1 MKIILKLLRWGVA
14 TLFALFF
21 VGVLAVAGAYL
32 YVAPEM
38 PEVES
43 LREVQLQVPLRV
55 YSRDGLLIAEYGE
68 QRREP
73 LRFEDI
79 PPTVVQAFLAAEDDR
94 FYSHPGVDYQ
104 GLLRAAHNLLTT
116 GERSQG
122 GSTITMQLAR
132 NFFLS
137 RERTYT
143 RKLTEIF
150 LALRI
155 ERELTKDEILEL
167 YLNKIYLGQRAYG
180 VGAAAQVYYGVPVSE
195 LRLDQMAV
203 IAGLPKAPSTSN
215 PVTSPRRAEIRRN
228 YVLGRMHVLGYV
240 TTEAYQEALQA
251 PVVAQLHNPVV
262 QVEASYVGE
271 MARQEML
278 ARFGEA
284 AYTEG
289 YRVYTTLDSRLQSAA
304 NRALRQGLVDYDQR
318 HGYRGPEARID
329 LTEHADE
336 RAWELVLGQVGR
348 VGGRLWPGIVVKVDE
363 AGAEVY
369 MGSGNRISL
378 DLEAVAWARPYIS
391 PVRTGDSPGKV
402 GDVLSAGDVIRV
414 ERASGDNGGWVLGQ
428 VPAVGGAL
436 VAMDPE
442 DGALLALVGGFDFFQ
457 ASFNRAVQ
465 AERQPG
471 SAFKPFLYSASLER
485 GYSPA
490 SLIND
495 APVVFEDAAL
505 EDTWRPTNYSGQFY
519 GPTRLREALAQSRNL
534 VSIRLLHAIGVRYG
548 HEFLA
553 RFGFDLSRQPRN
565 LSLALGSGAV
575 TPLEMATAYA
585 VFANGGYRVDPWFI
599 ERIEGPDGE
608 ALEQAVPRRV
618 CDPPCEQPAE
628 TDGGLTPVSHEDP
641 VDGDADGVAPL
652 PAVLPAE
659 RVLSPANAYQMVSMM
674 RDVIQEGTARGA
686 RRLGRDDL
694 AGKTGTTNDLR
705 DAWFAGFNPDVV
717 TTVWMGFDDN
727 SPLGPRETG
736 GVAALPIWVDFMET
750 ALTGRPD
757 QPMAQP
763 EGMVTVRIDAET
775 GRLASSRSRR
785 TLFET
790 FTPEQV
796 PEGDDTGHA
805 VSGAGDAGDG
815 GAVRPEFLF

>member
-1 MKIILKLLRWGVA
+1 MIAILKLIRWGV
-14 TLFALFF
+14 TSLFALFF
-21 VGVLAVAGAYL
+21 VGILVVAGAYI
-32 YVAPEM
+32 YVAPDM
-38 PEVES
+38 PEVDS
-43 LREVQLQVPLRV
+43 LREVHLQVPLRV

-73 LRFEDI
+73 LRLQEV
-79 PPTVVQAFLAAEDDR
+79 PERMVQAFLAAEDDR

-104 GLLRAAHNLLTT
+104 GLLRAAHNLMTT

-137 RERTYT
+137 RDRTYT

-155 ERELTKDEILEL
+155 ERELSKDEILEL

-180 VGAAAQVYYGVPVSE
+180 VAAAAQVYYGATVDD
-195 LRLDQMAV
+195 LTLDQIAV
-203 IAGLPKAPSTSN
+203 IAGLPKAPSAAN

-228 YVLGRMHVLGYV
+228 YVLGRMHSLGWV
-240 TTEAYQEALQA
+240 TSEDYRQALQA
-251 PVVAQLHNPVV
+251 PVAARLHHPVV
-262 QVEASYVGE
+262 QLEAPFVGE
-271 MARQEML
+271 MVRQEMV
-278 ARFGEA
+278 ARHGDA
-284 AYTEG
+284 AYTDG
-289 YRVYTTLDSRLQSAA
+289 FRVYTTLDSRMQRAG
-304 NRALRQGLVDYDQR
+304 NDALRQGLIGYDRR

-329 LTEHADE
+329 LSGHADE
-336 RAWELVLGQVGR
+336 GAWDEVLSRVAR
-348 VGGRLWPGIVVKVDE
+348 VGGRLWPGIVIQVE
-363 AGAEVY
+363 EGSAEVY
-369 MGSGNRISL
+369 MGAGSRVSL
-378 DLEAVAWARPYIS
+378 DLDAVSWARPYINVS
-391 PVRTGDSPGKV
+391 RTGDAPTRL
-402 GDVLSAGDVIRV
+402 GDVLSPGDLIRV
-414 ERASGDNGGWVLGQ
+414 ERASGDRERWVLGQ

-436 VAMDPE
+436 VAMDPD
-442 DGALLALVGGFDFFQ
+442 DGALQALVGGFDFYRG
-457 ASFNRAVQ
+457 SFNRAVQ

-519 GPTRLREALAQSRNL
+519 GPTRLRDALAQSRNL
-534 VSIRLLHAIGVRYG
+534 VSIRLLHAIGVGYG
-548 HEFLA
+548 HGFLS

-565 LSLALGSGAV
+565 LSLALGSGTV
-575 TPLEMATAYA
+575 TPMEMAAAYA

-608 ALEQAVPRRV
+608 PLLQAAPRRV
-618 CDPPCEQPAE
+618 CDPPCDSVVE
-628 TDGGLTPVSHEDP
+628 DGAGLTPVDHDGHPVTGDP
-641 VDGDADGVAPL
+641 GATPL
-652 PAVLPAE
+652 PLIEPAE

-674 RDVIQEGTARGA
+674 RDVIQEGTGRRARQ
-686 RRLGRDDL
+686 LGRADL

-705 DAWFAGFNPDVV
+705 DAWFSGFNRDVV
-717 TTVWMGFDDN
+717 TTVWLGFDDN

-736 GVAALPIWVDFMET
+736 GVVALPIWVDFMGV
-750 ALTGRPD
+750 ALDGRPERSL
-757 QPMAQP
+757 PQP

-775 GRLASSRSRR
+775 GRLASSGSRR
-785 TLFET
+785 TIFET

-796 PEGDDTGHA
+796 PEGDPGGRAASRDSR
-805 VSGAGDAGDG
+805 SGESDS
-815 GAVRPEFLF
+815 VRPESLF